1 MNQLDIFTSAPKRC
15 AKAAVLAAMSGHEHM
30 RDLAILIKLWHDY
43 TWEEV
48 DEAIKALL
56 VDGDVVISGEWK
68 PQVPY
73 PAHYRE
79 NLYSIAGWLNEP
91 KGAA

>member
-1 MNQLDIFTSAPKRC
+1 MTQLDIFNNAPNRDAKSA
-15 AKAAVLAAMSGHEHM
+15 VIEAMAGHEHM

-48 DEAIKALL
+48 KAAINGLMAN
-56 VDGDVVISGEWK
+56 GEIVVVGEWK

-73 PAHYRE
+73 PPHYRE
-79 NLYSIAGWLNEP
+79 NLYALAKQKEIA
-91 KGAA
+91 

>member
-1 MNQLDIFTSAPKRC
+1 MSQLDIFTCAPKRC
-15 AKAAVLAAMSGHEHM
+15 AKAAVLEAMVGHEHM

-48 DEAIKALL
+48 EAAIKGGLA
-56 VDGDVVISGEWK
+56 DGEIIVVGEWR
-68 PQVPY
+68 PQAPY

-79 NLYSIAGWLNEP
+79 NLYALTAKAG
-91 KGAA
+91 A